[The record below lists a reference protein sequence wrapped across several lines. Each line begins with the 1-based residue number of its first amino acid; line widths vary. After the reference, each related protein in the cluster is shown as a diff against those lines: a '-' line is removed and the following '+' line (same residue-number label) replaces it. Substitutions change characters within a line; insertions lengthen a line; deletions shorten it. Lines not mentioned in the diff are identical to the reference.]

1 MKKGKTKKSENN
13 LFKVVHKSNRIKF
26 SLNETEEN
34 KIVNKASHKWMRSV
48 SKDKMQFYTN
58 GIAAAGGAAVGASVI
73 LITGFTMVLA
83 PVALVGAA
91 LAGTLSLIIDL
102 IAGQVPDDEYILPP
116 WRLMKDEAY
125 LSACIH
131 NESTGKLEQFVAES
145 QQANTD
151 ISDAKSKV
159 SQFNLR
165 KADINAIV
173 EWTDDAQELA
183 DTYTEILA
191 IRDELD
197 VMQSELG
204 IITSAQAFISSVDTY
219 YKDQLKRQ
227 YNAIQYLRKKVHKGY
242 GNGKFGIKW
251 PAGPQNVLN
260 EHVPGLTFD
269 NYLHKDQK

>member
-1 MKKGKTKKSENN
+1 MALQSE
-13 LFKVVHKSNRIKF
+13 
-26 SLNETEEN
+26 
-34 KIVNKASHKWMRSV
+34 
-48 SKDKMQFYTN
+48 
-58 GIAAAGGAAVGASVI
+58 
-73 LITGFTMVLA
+73 
-83 PVALVGAA
+83 
-91 LAGTLSLIIDL
+91 DL
-102 IAGQVPDDEYILPP
+102 IAGLVPDDEYILPP

-131 NESTGKLEQFVAES
+131 NELTGKLEQFVAES

-151 ISDAKSKV
+151 ISDAKSKI

-227 YNAIQYLRKKVHKGY
+227 YRAVQYLRRKVHRKVGRRK
-242 GNGKFGIKW
+242 KFAIAW
-251 PAGPQNVLN
+251 PKGPQRVLN
-260 EHVPGLTFD
+260 RYVPGCVFD
-269 NYLHKDQK
+269 NHLPGGYEAKIV